1 ELNPLLID
9 QGASRH
15 NDLIATRLRYVLGNH
30 TAQHAITQRLDDV
43 TAFDVRSHQQT
54 LLGAAINLGHYQ
66 VLRHVD
72 QTTGQITGVSGL
84 QCGIRQTLTSAV
96 GGNKVLE
103 YVQPFT
109 EVCGDRR
116 FDDGTVRLGHQA
128 THTSQL
134 TDLRGGTTRT
144 GVGHHVHGV
153 ERFLLDFVTVAIN
166 NLVLGQVGHH
176 RLGDFIVGLRPQV
189 DHLVVL
195 LALGYQAGGI
205 LGFDFLHF
213 VGGGINDASLL
224 VRNLEVIDADGH
236 AGNRRIGKTG
246 VHQLV
251 GENHGVLQTNRA
263 VRLVDQLG
271 DRFFL
276 HRLVDDVVRQAFR
289 HDLEQQRTTNS

>member
-1 ELNPLLID
+1 
-9 QGASRH
+9 
-15 NDLIATRLRYVLGNH
+15 VL
-30 TAQHAITQRLDDV
+30 
-43 TAFDVRSHQQT
+43 FRS
-54 LLGAAINLGHYQ
+54 
-66 VLRHVD
+66 
-72 QTTGQITGVSGL
+72 
-84 QCGIRQTLTSAV
+84 
-96 GGNKVLE
+96 
-103 YVQPFT
+103 
-109 EVCGDRR
+109 
-116 FDDGTVRLGHQA
+116 
-128 THTSQL
+128 
-134 TDLRGGTTRT
+134 
-144 GVGHHVHGV
+144 
-153 ERFLLDFVTVAIN
+153 IN

-213 VGGGINDASLL
+213 VGGGIDDASLL

-276 HRLVDDVVRQAFR
+276 HRLVDDVVGQAFR
-289 HDLEQQRTTNS
+289 HDLEQQRTTNGGIYNASILDQRAVFLLDGFMDTNLDLGVQRRFTGAEHPIDLLQVGEHATV